1 MNCDFAS
8 RSVRRR
14 KKESRFCFPECLE
27 TQKRIAILLH
37 GVSGDAK
44 RNCDLAS
51 RNVWRRKN
59 ELRFGFTKCP
69 ETQKGIAVGLHW
81 ETGKP
86 ERNCDTHA
94 MRLLNWGDKL

>member
-1 MNCDFAS
+1 MNCDLAS

-14 KKESRFCFPECLE
+14 KNELRFCFPECLE
-27 TQKRIAILLH
+27 MQKRIAIWL
-37 GVSGDAK
+37 
-44 RNCDLAS
+44 
-51 RNVWRRKN
+51 RR
-59 ELRFGFTKCP
+59 
-69 ETQKGIAVGLHW
+69 